1 VSSVALR
8 RPAQA
13 SEVAP
18 RRFLAYLGVS
28 GLAFVMLYPLL
39 WLVSASLTPGG
50 LIGSAWLVPPRG
62 VTLENYQQGWNGI
75 GGVGFGRF
83 FLNSLLVSGMAV
95 LGNVLSCSLAAYA
108 FARINFRWRRLW
120 FALAVGSILLPAQVL
135 IIPQYIL
142 FRSFGWVNTYYPL
155 IVPKF
160 LAHDA
165 FFVFLLVQFI
175 RGIPRELDQA
185 ARIDGCGH
193 FGIYARIILPLTVP
207 ALATTAAFTFITTWN
222 DFFGPLI
229 YLTRPQLFTVPI
241 ALRAFIDA
249 TSASSLGP
257 LFAMSVLSLLPVLGF
272 FVAFQRLLTEGIV
285 STGFK

>member
-1 VSSVALR
+1 LFV
-8 RPAQA
+8 
-13 SEVAP
+13 
-18 RRFLAYLGVS
+18 F

-39 WLVSASLTPGG
+39 WMVSASLTPGG
-50 LIGSAWLVPPRG
+50 MIGSAGLIPPRG
-62 VTLENYQQGWNGI
+62 VTAENYQQGWNGI

-83 FLNSLLVSGMAV
+83 FVNSFLVSGLAV
-95 LGNVLSCSLAAYA
+95 IGNLISCSMAAYA
-108 FARINFRWRRLW
+108 FARIEFKWRRVW
-120 FALAVGSILLPAQVL
+120 FAMALGSILLPAQVL

-142 FRSFGWVNTYYPL
+142 FRSFGWINTYYPL

-165 FFVFLLVQFI
+165 FFIFLMVQFI

-207 ALATTAAFTFITTWN
+207 ALAATAAFTFISTWN

-229 YLTRPQLFTVPI
+229 YLTRPVMFTVPI

-257 LFAMSVLSLLPVLGF
+257 LFAMSILSLLPVLGF
-272 FVAFQRLLTEGIV
+272 FLAFQRLLTQGIV
-285 STGFK
+285 STGFR

>member
-1 VSSVALR
+1 MSVATMRQTSPTSMR
-8 RPAQA
+8 RML
-13 SEVAP
+13 SYV
-18 RRFLAYLGVS
+18 GVIA
-28 GLAFVMLYPLL
+28 LAFVMLYPLL
-39 WLVSASLTPGG
+39 WMVSASLTPGG
-50 LIGSAWLVPPRG
+50 LIGSASLIAPRG
-62 VTLENYQQGWNGI
+62 VTFENYQQGWNGI

-83 FLNSLLVSGMAV
+83 FLNSLLVSGAAV
-95 LGNVLSCSLAAYA
+95 LGNVVSCSLAAYA
-108 FARINFRWRRLW
+108 FARINFTGRRFW
-120 FALAVGSILLPAQVL
+120 FALAIGSILLPAQVL

-142 FRSFGWVNTYYPL
+142 FRGFGWVNTYWPL

-165 FFVFLLVQFI
+165 FFVFLMVQFI

-193 FGIYARIILPLTVP
+193 FGIYWRIIVPLLMP
-207 ALATTAAFTFITTWN
+207 ALATTAAFTFIYTWN
-222 DFFGPLI
+222 DFFSPLI

-272 FVAFQRLLTEGIV
+272 FIAFQRLLTEGIV
-285 STGFK
+285 TTGLK

>member
-1 VSSVALR
+1 MSVAVMR
-8 RPAQA
+8 QTYPP
-13 SEVAP
+13 SM
-18 RRFLAYLGVS
+18 RRFLSYVGVI

-39 WLVSASLTPGG
+39 WMLSASLTPGG
-50 LIGSAWLVPPRG
+50 LIGSASLIPPRG
-62 VTLENYQQGWNGI
+62 VTFENYQQGWSGI
-75 GGVGFGRF
+75 GGVSFGRF
-83 FLNSLLVSGMAV
+83 FLNSLLVSSAGV
-95 LGNVLSCSLAAYA
+95 IGNVVSCSLAAYA
-108 FARINFRWRRLW
+108 FARINFTGRRFW
-120 FALAVGSILLPAQVL
+120 FALAIGSILLPAQVL

-142 FRSFGWVNTYYPL
+142 FRSFGWVNSYWPL

-165 FFVFLLVQFI
+165 FFVFLMVQFI

-193 FGIYARIILPLTVP
+193 FGIYWRIIVPLLMP
-207 ALATTAAFTFITTWN
+207 ALATTAAFTFIYTWN
-222 DFFGPLI
+222 DFFSPLI

-272 FVAFQRLLTEGIV
+272 FIAFQRLLTEGIV
-285 STGFK
+285 TTGLK

>member
-1 VSSVALR
+1 
-8 RPAQA
+8 
-13 SEVAP
+13 
-18 RRFLAYLGVS
+18 
-28 GLAFVMLYPLL
+28 ML
-39 WLVSASLTPGG
+39 SASVTPGG
-50 LIGSAWLVPPRG
+50 LIGSAGLVPPRG
-62 VTLENYQQGWNGI
+62 VSFDNYSEGWKGI

-83 FLNSLLVSGMAV
+83 FLNSFLVSGLAV
-95 LGNVLSCSLAAYA
+95 LGNLISCSMAAYA
-108 FARINFRWRRLW
+108 FARIEFKWRRIW
-120 FALAVGSILLPAQVL
+120 FAMAVGSILLPSQVL

-165 FFVFLLVQFI
+165 FFIFLMVQFI

-193 FGIYARIILPLTVP
+193 FGIYARIILPLTMP
-207 ALATTAAFTFITTWN
+207 ALATTAAFTFINTWN

-229 YLTRPQLFTVPI
+229 YLTRPVMFTVPI

-257 LFAMSVLSLLPVLGF
+257 LFAMSILSLLPVLGF
-272 FVAFQRLLTEGIV
+272 FLAFQRLLTQGIV
-285 STGFK
+285 STGFR

>member
-1 VSSVALR
+1 
-8 RPAQA
+8 
-13 SEVAP
+13 
-18 RRFLAYLGVS
+18 
-28 GLAFVMLYPLL
+28 M
-39 WLVSASLTPGG
+39 VSASLTPGG
-50 LIGSAWLVPPRG
+50 LIGSAGLVPLRG
-62 VTLENYQQGWNGI
+62 VTFENYQQGWNGI

-83 FLNSLLVSGMAV
+83 FLNSLLVSGLAV

-108 FARINFRWRRLW
+108 FARITFKWRRLW

-193 FGIYARIILPLTVP
+193 FGIYARIIMPLTVP

-222 DFFGPLI
+222 DFFSPLI

>member
-1 VSSVALR
+1 MSVVIR
-8 RPAQA
+8 QA
-13 SEVAP
+13 AYPPSA
-18 RRFLAYLGVS
+18 RRFLSYLGVV
-28 GLAFVMLYPLL
+28 GLAFIMLYPLL
-39 WLVSASLTPGG
+39 WMFSASLTPGG
-50 LIGSAWLVPPRG
+50 LIGSASLIPARG

-83 FLNSLLVSGMAV
+83 FLNSLLVSGAAV
-95 LGNVLSCSLAAYA
+95 LGNIVSCSLAAYA
-108 FARINFRWRRLW
+108 FARIDFAWRRVW

-142 FRSFGWVNTYYPL
+142 FRGFGWVNTYYPL

-165 FFVFLLVQFI
+165 FFVFLMVQFI

-193 FGIYARIILPLTVP
+193 FGIYSRVILPLLMP
-207 ALATTAAFTFITTWN
+207 ALATTAAFTFINTWN

-272 FVAFQRLLTEGIV
+272 FLAFQRLLTEGIV
-285 STGFK
+285 TTGLK

>member
-1 VSSVALR
+1 MT
-8 RPAQA
+8 PAA
-13 SEVAP
+13 A
-18 RRFLAYLGVS
+18 RRFGSYLGVT

-39 WLVSASLTPGG
+39 WMFSASLAPGG
-50 LIGSAWLVPPRG
+50 LIGSAGLVPPNG
-62 VTLENYQQGWNGI
+62 VTFENYTEGWKGI
-75 GGVGFGRF
+75 GGVPFSRF
-83 FLNSLLVSGMAV
+83 FLNSLTVSTLAV
-95 LGNVLSCSLAAYA
+95 IGNLLSCSLAAYA
-108 FARINFRWRRLW
+108 FARIDFKLRGFW
-120 FALAVGSILLPAQVL
+120 FALALGSILLPAQVL

-142 FRSFGWVNTYYPL
+142 FRSFGWINTYFPL
-155 IVPKF
+155 IVPRF

-165 FFVFLLVQFI
+165 FFVFLMVQFI

-193 FGIYARIILPLTVP
+193 FGIYARIIMPLALP

-229 YLTRPQLFTVPI
+229 YLTRPQMFTVPI

-257 LFAMSVLSLLPVLGF
+257 LFAMSFLSLLPVLGF
-272 FVAFQRLLTEGIV
+272 FIAFQRLLTEGIV

>member
-1 VSSVALR
+1 MSSAALR

-13 SEVAP
+13 PELAA
-18 RRFLAYLGVS
+18 RRFLAYLGVT

-62 VTLENYQQGWNGI
+62 VTVENYQQGWNGI

-83 FLNSLLVSGMAV
+83 FLNSLLVSGLAV
-95 LGNVLSCSLAAYA
+95 VGNVLSCSLAAYA
-108 FARINFRWRRLW
+108 FARISFKWRRLW

-222 DFFGPLI
+222 DFFSPLI

>member
-1 VSSVALR
+1 VTTLH
-8 RPAQA
+8 
-13 SEVAP
+13 P
-18 RRFLAYLGVS
+18 RKLATYLFVV

-39 WLVSASLTPGG
+39 WMFSASVTPGG
-50 LIGSAWLVPPRG
+50 LTGSAGLIPPRG
-62 VTLENYQQGWNGI
+62 VTFQNYQEGWNGI

-83 FLNSLLVSGMAV
+83 FLNSFLVSGFAV
-95 LGNVLSCSLAAYA
+95 AGNLLSCSMAAYA
-108 FARINFRWRRLW
+108 FARVNFKWRRLW

-142 FRSFGWVNTYYPL
+142 FRSFGWINTYYPL

-165 FFVFLLVQFI
+165 FFIFLMVQFI

-193 FGIYARIILPLTVP
+193 FGIYARIILPLTMP
-207 ALATTAAFTFITTWN
+207 ALAATAAFTFITTWN

-229 YLTRPQLFTVPI
+229 YLTRPVMFTVPI

-257 LFAMSVLSLLPVLGF
+257 LFAMSILSLLPVLGF
-272 FVAFQRLLTEGIV
+272 FLAFQRLLTQGIV
-285 STGFK
+285 STGFR

>member
-1 VSSVALR
+1 MTEL
-8 RPAQA
+8 
-13 SEVAP
+13 AP
-18 RRFLAYLGVS
+18 RRVFMYIFVV

-39 WLVSASLTPGG
+39 WMFSASLTPGG
-50 LIGSAWLVPPRG
+50 LIGSAWLAPPRG
-62 VTLENYQQGWNGI
+62 TTWENYQEGWRGV
-75 GGVGFGRF
+75 GGVGFDRF
-83 FLNSLLVSGMAV
+83 FVNSLFVSGAAV
-95 LGNVLSCSLAAYA
+95 VGNLISCSLAAYA
-108 FARINFRWRRLW
+108 FARIDFKFRKLW
-120 FALAVGSILLPAQVL
+120 FALALGSILLPAQVL

-142 FRSFGWVNTYYPL
+142 FRGLGWINTFLPL

-165 FFVFLLVQFI
+165 FFVFLMVQFI

-193 FGIYARIILPLTVP
+193 FGIYARIILPLTIP

-229 YLTRPQLFTVPI
+229 YLTKPQLFTVPI

-272 FVAFQRLLTEGIV
+272 FLAFQRLLTQGIV
-285 STGFK
+285 STGFR

>member
-1 VSSVALR
+1 MSVAIR
-8 RPAQA
+8 RTARY
-13 SEVAP
+13 EM
-18 RRFLAYLGVS
+18 RRFLAYLGVG

-39 WLVSASLTPGG
+39 WMLSASLTPGG
-50 LIGSAWLVPPRG
+50 LIGSAGLVPPRG
-62 VTLENYQQGWNGI
+62 VTLENYQEGWQGI

-83 FLNSLLVSGMAV
+83 FVNSLIVSGAAV
-95 LGNVLSCSLAAYA
+95 VGNIVSCSLAAYA
-108 FARINFRWRRLW
+108 FARIDFKWRRLW
-120 FALAVGSILLPAQVL
+120 FALALGSILLPAQVL

-142 FRSFGWVNTYYPL
+142 FRSFGWINTYFPL

-165 FFVFLLVQFI
+165 FFVFLMVQFI

-193 FGIYARIILPLTVP
+193 FGIYARIILPLTMP

-229 YLTRPQLFTVPI
+229 YLTRPTLFTVPI
-241 ALRAFIDA
+241 ALRGFIDA
-249 TSASSLGP
+249 TTASSLGP

-272 FVAFQRLLTEGIV
+272 FLAFQRLLTQGIV
-285 STGFK
+285 STGFR